1 MNKKI
6 LDYEKAKKLIKK
18 LKKEKKKIVMCHGV
32 FDLLHIGHINH
43 FEESKR
49 FAHKLIVS
57 VTSNNF
63 VNKGPGRPVFD
74 ERVRMEAIASL
85 TVVDYVILSDHST
98 AKKNIQLIKP
108 NFLSKGPDY
117 KDNKSDLTGQ
127 IYNEIRELKKY
138 KGKIVYTKKEKFSSS
153 KLLNQSSFSQISEH
167 QKLISQIKKKYN
179 FLDIQKIFKKISKLK
194 VLVIGEIII
203 DDYIFC
209 EALGKS
215 GKEPVLALKKKDEEK
230 YLGGAGAISN
240 HVSNFTKNVKLLGM
254 VGEKNEFKKFIMLNL
269 NKNIKVDFFTKK
281 NSPTILKKRFLD
293 SVTLN
298 KMLGV
303 YEIEDNSLSEP
314 QEKKLRKKILSLLPK
329 FDVVIVSDYGH
340 GFISSKNSNL
350 INKHASFLALNAQV
364 NAANIGHHSL
374 KKYKNIDAVIINENE
389 LKHELRDKSKDIRLL
404 MKKLSNERN
413 IKKLITT
420 SGKNGSYI
428 LNKQKNKFLQ
438 VKAFEDKV
446 IDKIGA
452 GDAMLSILAL
462 VLKVNVNEDLSLL
475 IGNLAGAQSIKSIG
489 NKKNISKNNIL
500 KSLDHLIK

>member
-1 MNKKI
+1 MSNKI
-6 LDYEKAKKLIKK
+6 LDSEKARKIIKK
-18 LKKEKKKIVMCHGV
+18 LKRERKKTIMCHGV

-43 FEESKR
+43 FKESKS
-49 FAHKLIVS
+49 FASKLIVS

-74 ERVRMEAIASL
+74 EKIRMEAIASL
-85 TVVDYVILSDHST
+85 SIVDYVILSDHPT

-117 KDNKSDLTGQ
+117 KDNKKDISGQ
-127 IYNEIRELKKY
+127 IYNEIRELKRY
-138 KGKIVYTKKEKFSSS
+138 GGKIVYTKKEKFSSS

-167 QKLISQIKKKYN
+167 QKLISQIKKNYN
-179 FLDIQKIFKKISKLK
+179 FSDIQNIFKKISKLK

-203 DDYIFC
+203 DNYIFC

-230 YLGGAGAISN
+230 YIGGAGAISN
-240 HVSNFTKNVKLLGM
+240 HVSNFTKNIKLLGM
-254 VGEKNEFKKFIMLNL
+254 IGDKNNYKKFIQQNL
-269 NKNIKVDFFTKK
+269 NKNIKTDFFIKK
-281 NSPTILKKRFLD
+281 DSPTILKKRFLD

-303 YEIEDNSLSEP
+303 YEIEDSALSNL

-350 INKHASFLALNAQV
+350 INMHSSFLALNAQV

-389 LKHELRDKSKDIRLL
+389 LKHEMRDKNTDIKLL
-404 MKKLSNERN
+404 MKKLSKERN

-428 LNKQKNKFLQ
+428 LNKQKNKFLK
-438 VKAFEDKV
+438 VKAFEDQVVDKV
-446 IDKIGA
+446 GA

-462 VLKVNVNEDLSLL
+462 ILKVNAHEDLSLL
-475 IGNLAGAQSIKSIG
+475 VGNLAGAQSIKSIG
-489 NKKNISKNNIL
+489 NKNNISKNNIL
-500 KSLDHLIK
+500 KSLEHLIQ